1 VIYVTDVEITAGKT
15 AEDPARGV
23 LKVTRGLVYRIEI
36 EFPLGCV
43 GLVGVQVYDGGFQV
57 WPINPGEWLK
67 KAQGVISFDDIYLKL
82 QPPFEF
88 AIHGYNSDDTY
99 THTPIVRIG
108 LVSPEAYQ
116 ARYLPTVAYKI
127 FEERLKT
134 LEAEERVR
142 LEAITAAPFSWVKEP
157 S

>member
-1 VIYVTDVEITAGKT
+1 MIYVTDVEITAET
-15 AEDPARGV
+15 AETAPERVV

-36 EFPLGCV
+36 EIPEQSV

-67 KAQGVISFDDIYLKL
+67 TAYGVISFDDIYLKL

-88 AIHGYNSDDTY
+88 TIHGYNSDDTY
-99 THTPIVRIG
+99 THTPLVRIG

-127 FEERLKT
+127 FEERLKA
-134 LEAEERVR
+134 LEADERKR

-157 S
+157 

>member
-1 VIYVTDVEITAGKT
+1 VIYVTDVEIA
-15 AEDPARGV
+15 AETEKASPDLVV
-23 LKVTRGLVYRIEI
+23 LKVTRGLVYRVEI
-36 EFPLGCV
+36 EFPLGCE
-43 GLVGVQVYDGGFQV
+43 GLAGVQVYDGGFQV

-67 KAQGVISFDDIYLKL
+67 KAHGTISFDDLYLKL
-82 QPPFEF
+82 QPPYQFT
-88 AIHGYNSDDTY
+88 IHGYNSDDTY

-134 LEAEERVR
+134 LEAEQIER
-142 LEAITAAPFSWVKEP
+142 LKAITEAPFSWVKEP
-157 S
+157 